1 MKDFPRE
8 WIRKFGCNERYDNV
22 ARA

>member
-1 MKDFPRE
+1 MKNFPRE
-8 WIRKFGCNERYDNV
+8 WIRKFGYNERYDNV